1 MRLAPQQDE
10 LVRRSMKSLRTK
22 PAGFLFFSLMFVPLL
37 CFSRGAAPWPSGTG
51 SVAEIAA
58 MHIARASHT
67 STLLP
72 NGQVL
77 IAGGFAGSGGE
88 YNPYR
93 SAELYDPSSGTFEP
107 VAEMSIG
114 RSGHTATLL
123 KNGKVLIVGG
133 WTGRY
138 DLRGSAE
145 IYDPTTNLFTP
156 TGNLAIERAGNTAT
170 LLADGRVL
178 IAGGVDRRENALAS
192 AEIYDPSTGKFTVT
206 GSMADP
212 RSAHTATALKGG
224 KVLIVGGGSGH
235 YPSQTIYRSA
245 ELFDPATG
253 KFASAGQ
260 TTVGRHKHAA
270 ILLGSGKVLILGGSD
285 NRDWHGEYASAE
297 IYDPASGTFAAT
309 GVMNTARFK
318 LPSAAALLPNGRVL
332 VAGGG
337 PFAEL
342 YDENTGTFTRVPGSL
357 GAARFFASTTL
368 LPGGRALITGGYA
381 ESGSGLPATPGAWLY
396 QPGSVSASD

>member
-1 MRLAPQQDE
+1 
-10 LVRRSMKSLRTK
+10 MKSLITK
-22 PAGFLFFSLMFVPLL
+22 TAGFLWLSGVFLPLL
-37 CFSRGAAPWPSGTG
+37 CFSRAGDPWPSGSG

-72 NGQVL
+72 NGKVL

-93 SAELYDPSSGTFEP
+93 TAELYDPNSGTFESIG
-107 VAEMSIG
+107 EMSIG

-123 KNGKVLIVGG
+123 KNGKVLIVSG

-145 IYDPTTNLFTP
+145 IYDSAANTFTP

-178 IAGGVDRRENALAS
+178 IAGGEDRQENKMAS
-192 AEIYDPSTGKFTVT
+192 AEIYDPATGKFTQT
-206 GSMADP
+206 GKMADA
-212 RSAHTATALKGG
+212 RAAHTATALRDGR
-224 KVLIVGGGSGH
+224 VLIVGGGSGH
-235 YPSQTIYRSA
+235 YPSENVYRSA
-245 ELFDPATG
+245 EVFDPATG
-253 KFASAGQ
+253 KFTPTGQ
-260 TTVGRHKHAA
+260 MSVARHKHAA
-270 ILLGSGKVLILGGSD
+270 VLLPSGRVLIVGGSD

-297 IYDPASGTFAAT
+297 IYDPASGTFSAT
-309 GVMNTARFK
+309 GAMSTPRFK
-318 LPSAAALLPNGRVL
+318 LPAAAALLPNGKVL

-337 PFAEL
+337 LFAEL
-342 YDENTGTFTRVPGSL
+342 FDETTGTFAKVQGSL
-357 GAARFFASTTL
+357 RAARLFASATP
-368 LPGGRALITGGYA
+368 LPGGKALITGGYA
-381 ESGSGLPATPGAWLY
+381 ESGSGLPATPAAWLY
-396 QPGSVSASD
+396 TP